1 MGLTQSAGLT
11 LIDVGQAPLLARPY
25 CAEGDPGPILTQT
38 NELLTPERRSG
49 AESVG

>member
-25 CAEGDPGPILTQT
+25 YAEDPGPILTQT